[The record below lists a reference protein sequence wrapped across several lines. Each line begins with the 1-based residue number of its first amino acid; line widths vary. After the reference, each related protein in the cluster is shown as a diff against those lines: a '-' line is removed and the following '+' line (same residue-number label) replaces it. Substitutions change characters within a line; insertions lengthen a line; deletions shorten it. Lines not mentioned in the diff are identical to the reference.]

1 MRSKFY
7 RCPKCERNIKVCAP
21 SESLLPA
28 KNKIPEHE
36 CKKIEKTAKGIK
48 TQKRG

>member
-7 RCPKCERNIKVCAP
+7 RSPKCERNIQVCDP
-21 SESLLPA
+21 SEKMLPSMY
-28 KNKIPEHE
+28 KIPEHE